1 MKTFS
6 LLLAAAFLVSLPA
19 LAEVRIAA
27 VYSTSG
33 PQAPIDEPSWQG
45 VRAVV
50 DQVNRGGGIGGS
62 KVSVTLYPIDSTAK
76 AAASAVEKALEKD
89 PGLSGFVGLSDTD
102 LARAAADVAARRGK
116 VFITSGATSPRLP
129 GQVWGGRTFL
139 ACFGDNAQA
148 AVAAEWLVGTRKIRS
163 AAVLYNETK
172 SYTRLLNRYFTSAF
186 HRHRGRITGRL
197 GYRPGEVLLIPP
209 AVLKA
214 EAIYLA
220 AETAEEA
227 IGIIAVL
234 RGKGF
239 AGPILGGDGY
249 DAPAKWAKNPL
260 AADVF
265 FTTHAFP
272 ARTAGAATAA
282 DVKAFRA
289 ALKKNGQKAGAF
301 AGLGRDAALLLLRA
315 VASSGGGDR
324 ALIRTLR
331 LAQPFPGVTGSISY
345 RRGNVPVKPVALI
358 DATRPEVQMLQMTPL
373 WVPRP

>member
-1 MKTFS
+1 MKTRS
-6 LLLAAAFLVSLPA
+6 LLVAVTFLASLPA
-19 LAEVRIAA
+19 MAEVHIAA

-33 PQAPIDEPSWQG
+33 PQAPIDGASWQG

-76 AAASAVEKALEKD
+76 AAAKAVEEALKND
-89 PGLSGFVGLSDTD
+89 PGLDGFVGLSDTD

-148 AVAAEWLVGTRKIRS
+148 AVAAEWLVRTREVTT

-172 SYTRLLNRYFTSAF
+172 SYTRLLQGYFTSAF

-197 GYRPGEVLLIPP
+197 GYRPGETLLIPP
-209 AVLKA
+209 AILKA
-214 EAIYLA
+214 ESIYLA
-220 AETAEEA
+220 AETADEA
-227 IGIIAVL
+227 LGIIAVL

-260 AADVF
+260 AAGVY

-289 ALKKNGQKAGAF
+289 ALKKSGQTAGAF

-315 VASSGGGDR
+315 IASSGGRDR
-324 ALIRTLR
+324 ALVRSLR
-331 LAQPFPGVTGSISY
+331 FAPPFPGVTGSISY
-345 RRGNVPVKPVALI
+345 RRGNVPVKPVALV
-358 DATRPEVQMLQMTPL
+358 DATRPDYQMLQMTPL

>member
-1 MKTFS
+1 MKTCS
-6 LLLAAAFLVSLPA
+6 LLVAVTFLASLPA
-19 LAEVRIAA
+19 MAEVRIAA

-33 PQAPIDEPSWQG
+33 PQAPIDAPSWQG

-76 AAASAVEKALEKD
+76 AAANAVKKALEKD

-102 LARAAADVAARRGK
+102 LARAAADVAARSGK

-148 AVAAEWLVGTRKIRS
+148 AVAAEWLMRTRKITT
-163 AAVLYNETK
+163 AAVLYNETE
-172 SYTRLLNRYFTSAF
+172 SYTRLLQGYFTSAF

-197 GYRPGEVLLIPP
+197 GYRPGEVCLIPP
-209 AVLKA
+209 SILKA

-220 AETAEEA
+220 AETADEA
-227 IGIIAVL
+227 LGMIAVL

-239 AGPILGGDGY
+239 GGPILGGDGY

-260 AADVF
+260 AADVY

-272 ARTAGAATAA
+272 ARTEGSATAA

-289 ALKKNGQKAGAF
+289 ALKKNGQTAGAF
-301 AGLGRDAALLLLRA
+301 AGLGRDAALVLLRA
-315 VASSGGGDR
+315 IASSGGRDR
-324 ALIRTLR
+324 MLVRNLR
-331 LAQPFPGVTGSISY
+331 LAPPFPGVTGSISY
-345 RRGNVPVKPVALI
+345 RRGNVPVKPVALV
-358 DATRPEVQMLQMTPL
+358 DATQPDKQMLQMTPL